1 MAGKASASFANYRKT
16 AELAPQIPEWPTLF
30 IKGRSALA
38 NPEDAIEV
46 FRDAQD
52 TMDLEGEVGTPCTD
66 NARVSDSLRHSA
78 RLHYRQDWQK
88 HSQREGVGSCC
99 Q

>member
-1 MAGKASASFANYRKT
+1 MLIRLFTVQEGHMAGKVRASSANHRKI
-16 AELAPQIPEWPTLF
+16 AELALQIPEWPTLF

-52 TMDLEGEVGTPCTD
+52 TMDLEGEV
-66 NARVSDSLRHSA
+66 SMS
-78 RLHYRQDWQK
+78 
-88 HSQREGVGSCC
+88 
-99 Q
+99 